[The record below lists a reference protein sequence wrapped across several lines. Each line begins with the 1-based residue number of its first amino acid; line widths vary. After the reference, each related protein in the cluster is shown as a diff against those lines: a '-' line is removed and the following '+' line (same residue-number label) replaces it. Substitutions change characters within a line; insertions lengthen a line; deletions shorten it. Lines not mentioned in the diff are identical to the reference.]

1 MQDIDPTDNSGDPFT
16 PGTPPAEP
24 QVKDRSGLY
33 LAVILVVVAAVYFF
47 TR

>member
-1 MQDIDPTDNSGDPFT
+1 MKSDDIDELADDFT
-16 PGTPPAEP
+16 PGSPPAEP
-24 QVKDRSGLY
+24 KVKDRSGLY